1 MVDRQSM
8 PLSKGGILVVYKYK
22 KHIINTWEEVM
33 WA

>member
-22 KHIINTWEEVM
+22 KYVINTWEEVV
-33 WA
+33 